1 MRKYGCQLSEGEVC
15 KGYAYGVDDPVAQ
28 LLSRYFCVST
38 DKRKTDH
45 SPSEDEGE
53 IDHLSRDAAIEYLL
67 MPERLKA
74 LEGKVESLFDCLET
88 VAVGVQQLL
97 SLFKPAKNEIPE
109 TLPKDVRSKGLSY
122 IA

>member
-1 MRKYGCQLSEGEVC
+1 M
-15 KGYAYGVDDPVAQ
+15 
-28 LLSRYFCVST
+28 ST

-45 SPSEDEGE
+45 SLSEDEGE
-53 IDHLSRDAAIEYLL
+53 IDHLSRDAAVEYLL

-74 LEGKVESLFDCLET
+74 LEGKIESLFDCVET

-97 SLFKPAKNEIPE
+97 SLFTPAKNEIPE
-109 TLPKDVRSKGLSY
+109 TLPKDVRSNGLSY